1 MTYPAPKE
9 ARGIRYRESGAAN
22 APAIVLLHG
31 VGSTSSAWK
40 EQFGPLGERH
50 RVVAW
55 TAPGYEKSTPLAAK
69 NPVAGDYADALA
81 GLLDA
86 LGIDKAHLVT
96 NSWGALVA
104 LSFANRHAART
115 RSILLGAPTSG
126 NHGMTP
132 AQAAQRA
139 QERITRMRELGMVPM
154 RKLDADHLVAKS
166 APQAAR
172 DWAGGGSGEFPTEG
186 GYEQAIRM
194 LYATDGVALIRNYSG
209 PVLVVAGT
217 EDAVTSPDTHAKPLA
232 AAAPNGRLDWV
243 EGSGHLPQLEKP
255 ARFNA
260 LVSGF
265 VDANR

>member
-1 MTYPAPKE
+1 VSYPAPKE

-40 EQFGPLGERH
+40 EQFGPLGGRY

-55 TAPGYEKSTPLAAK
+55 TAPGYEKSALLPQP
-69 NPVAGDYADALA
+69 NPAAGDYADALA

-86 LGIDKAHLVT
+86 LGIEAAHLVT

-104 LSFANRHAART
+104 LSFSNRHAHRT
-115 RSILLGAPTSG
+115 RSLLLGAPTAG

-139 QERITRMRELGMVPM
+139 EERIGRLRELGMIPM
-154 RKLDADHLVAKS
+154 RKLDAEHLVARS

-172 DWAGGGSGEFPTEG
+172 DWAGGGSGEFPTEA
-186 GYEQAIRM
+186 GYGQAIRM
-194 LYATDGVALIRNYSG
+194 LYATDGVELIRGYPG

-232 AAAPNGRLDWV
+232 AAARHGRLEWV

-260 LVSGF
+260 LVSDF
-265 VDANR
+265 VDANC